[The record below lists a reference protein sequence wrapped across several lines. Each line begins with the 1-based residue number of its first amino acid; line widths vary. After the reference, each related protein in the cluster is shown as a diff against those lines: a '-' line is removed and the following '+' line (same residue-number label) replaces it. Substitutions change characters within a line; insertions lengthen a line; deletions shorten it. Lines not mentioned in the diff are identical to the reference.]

1 MKNRQ
6 EENMNIID
14 IVILVIVGASV
25 IYGLYRGFMHTL
37 LSVACFLISIFVAFA
52 YGPKLSAVVSGSQGV
67 TSTLATYTDAVA
79 RVGDYSL
86 ASTPVS
92 QLTDNVIQQ
101 VLDSVS
107 LPESISSILQNNLKT
122 QSFSGT
128 GLNTVNDYVS
138 NTVVAVAINIL
149 CFIACFAAC
158 YLVLSI
164 IVSLIQ
170 HVFKLPLLK
179 QLDWLAG
186 GAVGLVRGAALVYVA
201 FLLMPILSTI
211 IPMDSFNEL
220 LAQST
225 LAPIF
230 QSDGFFASVIAGK
243 L

>member
-1 MKNRQ
+1 
-6 EENMNIID
+6 MNIID

-186 GAVGLVRGAALVYVA
+186 GAFGLVRGALLLYVF
-201 FLLMPILSTI
+201 FLIMPILSTI
-211 IPMDSFNEL
+211 IPMDAFNDVL
-220 LAQST
+220 SQST

-230 QSDGFFASVIAGK
+230 QSDGFFAQVIAGK
-243 L
+243 IQLF